1 MLYKCLWYSLSNSV
15 ICQDKIY
22 SSLPVSPP
30 YDVYRSHLFIWVC
43 FGLFFF
49 SSSLYLT
56 LPLVCTV
63 FLFCLSSPTRCVFT
77 LVSNVNKHGT
87 HRDLSSTRNQIPHS
101 IDSARTHC
109 SKPILMNRNT
119 INDMFMQ
126 AHMHTHARD
135 AFSKHATL
143 TALVWACPR

>member
-1 MLYKCLWYSLSNSV
+1 MVYKYLWYSLFNSQLFV
-15 ICQDKIY
+15 KTKYIAHYQ
-22 SSLPVSPP
+22 
-30 YDVYRSHLFIWVC
+30 SHQHRMYAGHNCLFGFVL
-43 FGLFFF
+43 GFF
-49 SSSLYLT
+49 SFFYLT
-56 LPLVCTV
+56 LPLFCTV
-63 FLFCLSSPTRCVFT
+63 FLFCLSSPTCCVFT

-109 SKPILMNRNT
+109 SKPILMNRNM

-126 AHMHTHARD
+126 AHMHTHAWD

-143 TALVWACPR
+143 TALVWACPS